1 VSVAI
6 AYERIS
12 CDARYSEYS
21 DVARAICAA
30 AWAAGEPLRPLSE
43 QADAEVLVVAECYG
57 RAGAD
62 VTTALARARG
72 EDIETACL
80 HGVVRFA
87 GARHEQDHLGA
98 EFMER
103 GIKSVRD
110 LTREDAVDVARFLF
124 SIPGDLV
131 DEERALRD
139 LEQMRATPE
148 VVEPPRGAVLGGCF
162 ACASPVGDDD
172 STIGVRYFIAGRRRK
187 DGTISDRRYEWRTL
201 SPAVERGDYDSTD
214 RVAKRAGNER
224 RSELLR
230 QARGGADLLCLACAT
245 RAKYGLLEWPDVDD
259 GEDEDLDRQWRE
271 AVDRRPEDAIE
282 SDLAETDAVPPS
294 AEPAAAIR
302 PEPVAITWPDPHP
315 LVDENVALEAAIFG
329 TECSL
334 VDSRRL
340 DKVAAAYPEFME
352 RRGALI
358 VAITALA
365 WERGR
370 PLHLRTNPDDVG
382 RLEQLCVLALNG
394 ASVDRALEKE
404 AS

>member
-1 VSVAI
+1 L
-6 AYERIS
+6 
-12 CDARYSEYS
+12 YS

-43 QADAEVLVVAECYG
+43 ETDAEVLVLAECYG

-62 VTTALARARG
+62 VTTALERARG

-80 HGVVRFA
+80 HGLVRFA
-87 GARHEQDHLGA
+87 SARHRQDRLGA
-98 EFMER
+98 ALMER

-110 LTREDAVDVARFLF
+110 PTREDAVDVARFLF
-124 SIPGDLV
+124 SIPGDLL
-131 DEERALRD
+131 DEQRALRE
-139 LEQMRATPE
+139 LEQMRGKPE
-148 VVEPPRGAVLGGCF
+148 VVEPPRGAVLGGCL

-187 DGTISDRRYEWRTL
+187 DGTLTDGRYEWRTL

-259 GEDEDLDRQWRE
+259 GEDLDRQWRE
-271 AVDRRPEDAIE
+271 AVDCGPEDPIE
-282 SDLAETDAVPPS
+282 SDVAEADAIPPS
-294 AEPAAAIR
+294 PEPAAA
-302 PEPVAITWPDPHP
+302 VARRETVVITWPDPHP
-315 LVDENVALEAAIFG
+315 LVDENVALDAAIFS

-334 VDSRRL
+334 VDRRRL
-340 DKVAAAYPEFME
+340 DKVADAYPEFIE
-352 RRGALI
+352 RRGALV

-382 RLEQLCVLALNG
+382 RLERLCVLALNG
-394 ASVDRALEKE
+394 ASVDRALVRG
-404 AS
+404 